1 MTQMGFIS
9 ATSVIDK
16 TVIFESLWN
25 EMSHPKDANQ
35 DRKVSMKTLKNYMCV
50 IQSFELP
57 SASEPKNDGLEGLTP
72 KQKDHIRQSTI
83 RLHQNRKDF
92 VMRTKNEYYA
102 TLKAQKNIF
111 EPVPTFAP
119 QINKPKN

>member
-25 EMSHPKDANQ
+25 EMSYPKEANQ

-57 SASEPKNDGLEGLTP
+57 SANEPKNDGFEALTP
-72 KQKDHIRQSTI
+72 KQ
-83 RLHQNRKDF
+83 
-92 VMRTKNEYYA
+92 
-102 TLKAQKNIF
+102 
-111 EPVPTFAP
+111 
-119 QINKPKN
+119 